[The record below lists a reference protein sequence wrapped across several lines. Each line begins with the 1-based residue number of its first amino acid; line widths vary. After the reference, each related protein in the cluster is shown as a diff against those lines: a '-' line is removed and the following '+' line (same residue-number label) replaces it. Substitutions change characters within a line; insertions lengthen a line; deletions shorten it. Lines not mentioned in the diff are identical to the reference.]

1 MEVINI
7 TLVEVALNPEDD
19 FKKYLRIEND
29 NSYEFI
35 SLPDLGQM
43 SFWKADYKKL
53 LDEGNI
59 RVKEISN
66 QPKITYIV

>member
-1 MEVINI
+1 MEVINVK
-7 TLVEVALNPEDD
+7 LVEAAINPDDD
-19 FKKYLRIEND
+19 FKKYLCLENS

-53 LDEGNI
+53 LDEGKLV
-59 RVKEISN
+59 VKECIE
-66 QPKITYIV
+66 QPQITYTI

>member
-7 TLVEVALNPEDD
+7 KLVEVALNPEDD
-19 FKKYLRIEND
+19 FKKYLRLENS

-43 SFWKADYKKL
+43 SFWKTDYKNL
-53 LDEGNI
+53 LDKGDI
-59 RVKEISN
+59 KVKEIPN
-66 QPKITYIV
+66 QPEITYTV

>member
-1 MEVINI
+1 METISI
-7 TLVEVALNPEDD
+7 KLVEVDLNANGN
-19 FKKYLRIEND
+19 FKKYLRLENS

-53 LDEGNI
+53 IDEGKLV
-59 RVKEISN
+59 VKECIG
-66 QPKITYIV
+66 QPQITYMV

>member
-7 TLVEVALNPEDD
+7 KLVEVALNPEDD
-19 FKKYLRIEND
+19 FKKYLRLENS

-43 SFWKADYKKL
+43 SFWKTDYKNL
-53 LDEGNI
+53 LDKGDI
-59 RVKEISN
+59 RVKEIPN
-66 QPKITYIV
+66 QPKITYTV

>member
-1 MEVINI
+1 MEVINVK
-7 TLVEVALNPEDD
+7 LVEVALNPGED
-19 FKKYLRIEND
+19 FKKYLCLENS

-35 SLPDLGQM
+35 SIPDLGQM

-59 RVKEISN
+59 RVKEIPN
-66 QPKITYIV
+66 QPEITYMV

>member
-19 FKKYLRIEND
+19 FKKYLCIENS

-53 LDEGNI
+53 LDKGDI
-59 RVKEISN
+59 RVKEIPN
-66 QPKITYIV
+66 QPKITYMV

>member
-1 MEVINI
+1 MEVINVK
-7 TLVEVALNPEDD
+7 LVEAALNPGDG
-19 FKKYLRIEND
+19 FKKYLRIENY
-29 NSYEFI
+29 NSYEFL

-59 RVKEISN
+59 RVKEIPN
-66 QPKITYIV
+66 QPEITYMV